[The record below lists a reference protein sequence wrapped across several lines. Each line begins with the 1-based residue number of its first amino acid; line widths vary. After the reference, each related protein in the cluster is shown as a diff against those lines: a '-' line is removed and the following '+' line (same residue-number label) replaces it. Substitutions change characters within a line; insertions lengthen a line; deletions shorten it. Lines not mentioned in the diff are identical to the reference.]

1 MSGYQQVCSDYNSC
15 EQLLLVILFMKY
27 IYKNE
32 EIGSNNQYLPVEVAS
47 KSPEIL
53 GLLFK

>member
-27 IYKNE
+27 IYINE

-47 KSPEIL
+47 KSPENTW
-53 GLLFK
+53 FTV